1 MNRDVQ
7 TFCNLCLPTFF
18 SRRQASFKPTSTHR
32 QQSNR
37 VLENSRKVLPNDC
50 YNCGTA
56 MYIDSLLVFAIIS
69 KLKDKAIILAYL
81 ENKVI
86 YYYLLM
92 LNRPNAQ

>member
-1 MNRDVQ
+1 
-7 TFCNLCLPTFF
+7 
-18 SRRQASFKPTSTHR
+18 
-32 QQSNR
+32 
-37 VLENSRKVLPNDC
+37 
-50 YNCGTA
+50 